1 MFAIVGVIAVVIG
14 LGVIVDENY
23 NNSRPNSEVKT
34 EIINKT

>member
-23 NNSRPNSEVKT
+23 NAQPKQEVKT
-34 EIINKT
+34 EVINQTN